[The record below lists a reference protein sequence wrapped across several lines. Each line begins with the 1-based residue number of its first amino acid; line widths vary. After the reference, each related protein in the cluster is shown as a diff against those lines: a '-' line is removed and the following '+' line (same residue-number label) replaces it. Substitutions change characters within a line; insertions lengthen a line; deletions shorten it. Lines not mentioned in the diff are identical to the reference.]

1 MPKLR
6 YAAGQMA
13 LSARASRFDVYFE
26 SSFSGFAGTSSGS
39 HVKLRI
45 LINAFSA
52 RQGGGQTYL
61 INLLQHR
68 PAGSGIE
75 IFLLTPSSLKLPDG
89 IQEITRLQANFP
101 VENPFLRALWEKFWL
116 PVLLRRLKVDV
127 FFCPG
132 GTVGAKAPAGCK
144 TVTMFRNMLPFDLKQ
159 RKKYPLGY
167 DRFRNWVLSKTLL
180 RSMLNADLVIFI
192 SYYAEAVLK
201 ELACGA
207 LKRTEVIYHGINP
220 NFRIELGK
228 ELLCP
233 SWLPEEGYLLY
244 VSTLDV
250 YKAQIEVIQAYAILK
265 NKRPT
270 AEKLLL
276 VGFENAW
283 YGKRVREEIIRL
295 GLENDVIVVGSI
307 PYDQLPAVY
316 QHAAINIYASET
328 ENCPN
333 ILLEALAAG
342 RPIVS
347 SNRQPMPEFGGDAVV
362 YFDPSSPLELAEAII
377 SVFDDPVRREQLSLN
392 AYERSQLYDW
402 QRSAQ
407 LTWNAIENLVAED
420 DLVLT

>member
-1 MPKLR
+1 MV
-6 YAAGQMA
+6 
-13 LSARASRFDVYFE
+13 LSARALKSDARFE
-26 SSFSGFAGTSSGS
+26 SSFSSFAGTSPGS

-68 PAGSGIE
+68 PVENDLE
-75 IFLLTPSSLKLPDG
+75 IFLLAPPSLKLPNSIKG
-89 IQEITRLQANFP
+89 ITRLETSFP

-116 PVLLRRLKVDV
+116 PVLLRKLKVDV

-144 TVTMFRNMLPFDLKQ
+144 TVTMFRNMLPFDLEQ

-167 DRFRNWVLSKTLL
+167 DRFRNWALNKTLL
-180 RSMLNADLVIFI
+180 RSMLSADLVLFI
-192 SYYAEAVLK
+192 SNYAEAVIK
-201 ELACGA
+201 DLACGA
-207 LKRTEVIYHGINP
+207 LKKTVVIYHGINP
-220 NFRIELGK
+220 HFRIEPGK
-228 ELLCP
+228 ELSRP
-233 SWLPEEGYLLY
+233 SWVPQGGYLLY

-250 YKAQIEVIQAYAILK
+250 YKAQIEVIQAYAVLK
-265 NKRPT
+265 TKRHIQ
-270 AEKLLL
+270 EKLLL

-283 YGKRVREEIIRL
+283 YGRKVREEVARL
-295 GLENDVIVVGSI
+295 GLERDVIMAGSI

-362 YFDPSSPLELAEAII
+362 YFDPSSPTDLADAILAVI
-377 SVFDDPVRREQLSLN
+377 DDPVRQAQLSLR
-392 AYERSQLYDW
+392 AYERSRLYDW
-402 QRSAQ
+402 KRSAQ
-407 LTWNAIENLVAED
+407 LTWDAIEQLVAED
-420 DLVLT
+420 D

>member
-6 YAAGQMA
+6 YAVGRME
-13 LSARASRFDVYFE
+13 LSARESRSDVYFE
-26 SSFSGFAGTSSGS
+26 FSFSGLAGTSSGS

-68 PAGSGIE
+68 PAGSDIE
-75 IFLLTPSSLKLPDG
+75 IFLLAPPSLKLPDG
-89 IQEITRLQANFP
+89 IQGVSRLQTDFP

-132 GTVGAKAPAGCK
+132 GTVGAQAPRSCK

-167 DRFRNWVLSKTLL
+167 DRLRNWLLNKSLL

-192 SYYAEAVLK
+192 SEYAQSVIEKIAHGPLK
-201 ELACGA
+201 
-207 LKRTEVIYHGINP
+207 KSVVIYHGINP
-220 NFRIELGK
+220 SFRVQPGEKLPRP
-228 ELLCP
+228 E
-233 SWLPEEGYLLY
+233 WLPTTGYFLY

-250 YKAQIEVIQAYAILK
+250 YKAQIEVVQAYAILK
-265 NKRPT
+265 NKRQT

-283 YGKRVREEIIRL
+283 YGKKVREEIIRL
-295 GLENDVIVVGSI
+295 GLENDVTVVGSI

-316 QHAAINIYASET
+316 QRAAINIYASET

>member
-1 MPKLR
+1 M
-6 YAAGQMA
+6 
-13 LSARASRFDVYFE
+13 
-26 SSFSGFAGTSSGS
+26 
-39 HVKLRI
+39 KLRI

-68 PAGSGIE
+68 PVENEIE
-75 IFLLTPSSLKLPDG
+75 IFLLAPPSLKLPDG
-89 IQEITRLQANFP
+89 IKGITRLVTNFP
-101 VENPFLRALWEKFWL
+101 VENPFLRALWEKFRL
-116 PVLLRRLKVDV
+116 PVLLRQLKVDV

-167 DRFRNWVLSKTLL
+167 DRFRNWLLNKTLL
-180 RSMLNADLVIFI
+180 HSMLSADLVIFI
-192 SYYAEAVLK
+192 SNYAEAVIK
-201 ELACGA
+201 VLARGA
-207 LKRTEVIYHGINP
+207 LKKTVVVYHGINP
-220 NFRIELGK
+220 YFRIVPGNEL
-228 ELLCP
+228 P
-233 SWLPEEGYLLY
+233 RPTWVPEEGYLLY

-250 YKAQIEVIQAYAILK
+250 YKAQIEVIQAYAVLK
-265 NKRPT
+265 TKRHT
-270 AEKLLL
+270 QEKLLL

-283 YGKRVREEIIRL
+283 YGKKVRNEVARL
-295 GLENDVIVVGSI
+295 GLAKDVIVVGSI

-347 SNRQPMPEFGGDAVV
+347 SNIQPMPEFGGDAVV
-362 YFDPSSPLELAEAII
+362 YFDPSLPADLADAILAVI
-377 SVFDDPVRREQLSLN
+377 DNPVRQAQLSLR

-402 QRSAQ
+402 KKSAQ
-407 LTWNAIENLVAED
+407 LTWDAIEQLVAED
-420 DLVLT
+420 D

>member
-1 MPKLR
+1 MV
-6 YAAGQMA
+6 
-13 LSARASRFDVYFE
+13 LSAKASKSDACFGY
-26 SSFSGFAGTSSGS
+26 SFWTFTSTFRGLN
-39 HVKLRI
+39 VKLRI

-61 INLLQHR
+61 VNLLQHR
-68 PAGSGIE
+68 SAENEIA
-75 IFLLTPSSLKLPDG
+75 IFLLAPPSLKLPDSIKG
-89 IQEITRLQANFP
+89 VTRLETNFP

-116 PVLLRRLKVDV
+116 PVLLRKLKADI

-144 TVTMFRNMLPFDLKQ
+144 TVTMSRNMLPFDLKQ

-167 DRFRNWVLSKTLL
+167 DRFRNWALSKTLL
-180 RSMLNADLVIFI
+180 RSMLSADLVIFI
-192 SYYAEAVLK
+192 SNYAEAVIK
-201 ELACGA
+201 DLAHGA
-207 LKRTEVIYHGINP
+207 LKKTIVIYHGINP
-220 NFRIELGK
+220 HFRIEPGK
-228 ELLCP
+228 ELP
-233 SWLPEEGYLLY
+233 RPTWVPQEGYLLY

-250 YKAQIEVIQAYAILK
+250 YKAQIEVIQAYAALK
-265 NKRPT
+265 TRRQT
-270 AEKLLL
+270 IEKLLL

-283 YGKRVREEIIRL
+283 YGRKVRDEVARL
-295 GLENDVIVVGSI
+295 GLEQDVFVVGSI

-362 YFDPSSPLELAEAII
+362 YFDPSSPADLADAILAVI
-377 SVFDDPVRREQLSLN
+377 DDPARQAQLSSR
-392 AYERSQLYDW
+392 AYEQSQLYDW
-402 QRSAQ
+402 KISAQ
-407 LTWNAIENLVAED
+407 STWDAIEQLVAED
-420 DLVLT
+420 DSALR

>member
-1 MPKLR
+1 M
-6 YAAGQMA
+6 
-13 LSARASRFDVYFE
+13 
-26 SSFSGFAGTSSGS
+26 
-39 HVKLRI
+39 RI

-68 PAGSGIE
+68 PEGNGIE
-75 IFLLTPSSLKLPDG
+75 IFLLAPPSLKLPDSIWG
-89 IQEITRLQANFP
+89 ITRLQTAFP

-116 PVLLRRLKVDV
+116 PVLLRRLKIDV

-144 TVTMFRNMLPFDLKQ
+144 TVTMSRNMLPFDVRQ

-167 DRFRNWVLSKTLL
+167 DRFRNWALSKTLL
-180 RSMLNADLVIFI
+180 GSMLKADLVIFI
-192 SYYAEAVLK
+192 SNYAETVIK
-201 ELACGA
+201 DLARGA
-207 LKRTEVIYHGINP
+207 LKRTVVIYHGINP
-220 NFRIELGK
+220 HFRIEPGK
-228 ELLCP
+228 ELPRP
-233 SWLPEEGYLLY
+233 SWVPPDGYLLY

-250 YKAQIEVIQAYAILK
+250 YKAQIEVIQAYAVLK
-265 NKRPT
+265 TKRQT
-270 AEKLLL
+270 REKLLL

-283 YGKRVREEIIRL
+283 YGKRVRAEIARL
-295 GLENDVIVVGSI
+295 GLEQEVIVVGSI

-347 SNRQPMPEFGGDAVV
+347 SNRPPMPEFGGDAVV
-362 YFDPSSPLELAEAII
+362 YFDPSAPLELADAIL
-377 SVFDDPVRREQLSLN
+377 SVIDDPVRQAQLSAR
-392 AYERSQLYDW
+392 AYEQSRLYDW
-402 QRSAQ
+402 NKSAQ
-407 LTWNAIENLVAED
+407 LTWDAIEQLVAED
-420 DLVLT
+420 EPALR